1 MNNPVKLL
9 IGVVGLA
16 LLLALLVPSV
26 APAPEPPLAESAVP
40 PVVPTPAAAI
50 VSPAAEPVQ
59 MVSEPMQ
66 VEFFK
71 FGEPT
76 IDGKPFGSV
85 DDEKA
90 NNNGTDRATAPV
102 IQVASPPPA
111 AQSVPADPPATEPEI
126 PAGES

>member
-26 APAPEPPLAESAVP
+26 APAPEPSLAEAAVP
-40 PVVPTPAAAI
+40 AVIPTPVAPI
-50 VSPAAEPVQ
+50 VSPLAEPVQ
-59 MVSEPMQ
+59 TVGEPMQ
-66 VEFFK
+66 VEYFK

-85 DDEKA
+85 DDENA

-111 AQSVPADPPATEPEI
+111 AQSVPAVPPATEPVV
-126 PAGES
+126 PAD